1 MEHQLAFDPAA
12 PTSVLAGA
20 WVVVGL
26 ALSIFIF
33 LIGYLCGQAS
43 KKDEDIPTATVVKDE
58 VDDDYKKDVLNGEAW
73 KRGTIYE
80 QGIDDEDDE

>member
-58 VDDDYKKDVLNGEAW
+58 LDEEYKRDLTDANWW